1 MGLALTPWSPSL
13 WVGLVGGC
21 GKHSLCPPFLRLSE
35 GKTPWKLVGS
45 ACGFHISQQG
55 YLLGLRKGFSPTL
68 KEECWRTN
76 LVPWGW
82 PHLIMT
88 WSHGLRPLW
97 SSLLSLL
104 SCFPLH

>member
-13 WVGLVGGC
+13 WVGLVGVC
-21 GKHSLCPPFLRLSE
+21 GKHSLCLPFPRQSE
-35 GKTPWKLVGS
+35 DSMEIGGQYL
-45 ACGFHISQQG
+45 CFHISQQR
-55 YLLGLRKGFSPTL
+55 YLLGLRKGFSATL
-68 KEECWRTN
+68 REECWRAS

-82 PHLIMT
+82 PHLTMI

-97 SSLLSLL
+97 SSLLLIL